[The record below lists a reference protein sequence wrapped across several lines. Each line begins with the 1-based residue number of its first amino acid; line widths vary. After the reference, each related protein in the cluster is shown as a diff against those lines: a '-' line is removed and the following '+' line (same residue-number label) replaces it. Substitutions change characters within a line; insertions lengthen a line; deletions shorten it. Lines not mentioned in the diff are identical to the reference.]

1 MNDESQKLLVL
12 NFKRLIT
19 FPQKKYP
26 TNPSKMVQH

>member
-19 FPQKKYP
+19 FAQKKYP